1 MSSDKEGGKAAA
13 AGAPKKSKKKLIII
27 IIAAV
32 ALVLAGVGGY
42 LVFAGGS
49 SKKSAATAKPS
60 LSPGGVLV
68 ISALTVNL
76 ADGHYLK
83 VALAVQAAAGVPSDE
98 DTSDWT
104 DMAISEFSNMS
115 VAQLSTAEGREKAK
129 SDLLKK
135 IQAKDKD
142 MVLDLYFTQ
151 FVMQ

>member
-13 AGAPKKSKKKLIII
+13 AEAPKKSKKKLIII
-27 IIAAV
+27 VAAA

-42 LVFAGGS
+42 FVFAGGGG
-49 SKKSAATAKPS
+49 KKSAATAKPS
-60 LSPGGVLV
+60 PIPGGVLT

-83 VALAVQAAAGVPSDE
+83 IQLAVQAAAGVPSDE
-98 DTSDWT
+98 DTSDWA
-104 DMAISEFSNMS
+104 DMTIAEFSNMS

-129 SDLLKK
+129 TDLLKK